1 MIIVLILL
9 ILLISSKPIDF
20 KIKAHIKS
28 LQVRVPVEV
37 VKQRCQA
44 THVTTSVENARL
56 VWAQEGVR
64 GFYRGFGVTVYR
76 EIPFSVLQFPMWEF
90 LKRKYAEKMNIER
103 DLGFFESGFCGA
115 ISGGLAAAATT
126 PIDVAKTRIMLAK
139 ENFKENNGFT
149 IILIK
154 KHNH

>member
-1 MIIVLILL
+1 M
-9 ILLISSKPIDF
+9 
-20 KIKAHIKS
+20 
-28 LQVRVPVEV
+28 EV

-90 LKRKYAEKMNIER
+90 LKRKYTEKMNIER
-103 DLGFFESGFCGA
+103 DLGFLESGFCGA

-149 IILIK
+149 TILIK

>member
-1 MIIVLILL
+1 M
-9 ILLISSKPIDF
+9 
-20 KIKAHIKS
+20 
-28 LQVRVPVEV
+28 EV

-115 ISGGLAAAATT
+115 LSGGLAAAATT

-149 IILIK
+149 TILIK